1 MNSFASSMFFE
12 NFQTLMPRMG
22 GAEWAPAGPA
32 GLLWWLMSSA
42 IGCLLAS
49 AALYVPGNE
58 TQNHGTPFHPDF
70 VRIIS
75 AAKEYQPPPC
85 LPTFSTTS
93 SMLTSRFS

>member
-1 MNSFASSMFFE
+1 M
-12 NFQTLMPRMG
+12 
-22 GAEWAPAGPA
+22 EWASEQWLIGMPTGLPCFLRSLPWCSNSSHVFGCSSPAFLKCA
-32 GLLWWLMSSA
+32 M
-42 IGCLLAS
+42 
-49 AALYVPGNE
+49 LYVPGNE